1 MRSDRGGVVMTRAQA
16 ARSSRETLAE
26 TGHDELSLTMDGLQF
41 FSLNLSLPYTA
52 AIVGWL

>member
-1 MRSDRGGVVMTRAQA
+1 MRSDRGGVVMTSAQA

-41 FSLNLSLPYTA
+41 LRLNLSLPYTA